1 MLYVKLLPV
10 VSAPT
15 PVAKTAKVSLPAA
28 TSVAVEASSADME
41 LFQTPMSVSR
51 NVSGGETSVCSR
63 DSPGALAAGGGLG
76 TSVAKSSGGRVS
88 PEASVSSCVCVED
101 HGVSAAGG
109 GGGVEGISVPG
120 AVSTSVGEVEDL
132 LENQLLISESD

>member
-10 VSAPT
+10 VKASFEPCDETVHPVVSAPIS
-15 PVAKTAKVSLPAA
+15 VAKTVKVSLPAA

-41 LFQTPMSVSR
+41 LSQTPMSVC
-51 NVSGGETSVCSR
+51 GGKF
-63 DSPGALAAGGGLG
+63 SP
-76 TSVAKSSGGRVS
+76 K
-88 PEASVSSCVCVED
+88 ASVSSCVCVKD
-101 HGVSAAGG
+101 HGASAACG

-120 AVSTSVGEVEDL
+120 AVSTSVVEGEDL